1 MQTQLVFSMTT
12 LTYINRNIN
21 RIYSMNN
28 GLLQQH
34 KTDQG
39 ILKMSNFKNEQTLHL
54 IIIISIKPGATNN
67 V

>member
-1 MQTQLVFSMTT
+1 
-12 LTYINRNIN
+12 
-21 RIYSMNN
+21 MNN